1 MKAIQKLLFI
11 GSFLLVTLISTSAIA
26 QDYYVLVRVYEP
38 ITQSGEIIISY
49 GNGKLESIPI
59 EKLDSDHRENN
70 ANKIVE
76 VFNRLAKEGYQ
87 LQSSA
92 GSSHGNAASILHVD
106 TFVFIKEG

>member
-26 QDYYVLVRVYEP
+26 QDNYVLVRVYEP

-59 EKLDSDHRENN
+59 EKLDSDHHENN

>member
-38 ITQSGEIIISY
+38 IAQSGEIIISY

-59 EKLDSDHRENN
+59 EKLDSDHHENN